1 MGNSDSLSMRMTS
14 TRMDS
19 IRPSPASQL
28 RRRVRELHDRGVDV
42 VDLSSGDLGFPTPDH
57 VIDAAIEAARR
68 GDTRYTNVDGAP
80 ETKDAVRAQL
90 ERQNG
95 LAYDRAEVIVSSGST
110 QAIAGALTAT
120 LEDGDEVIIPVPC
133 WAPYI
138 DQARLNGGRPIEL
151 ACPHNNGFKLR
162 PDELAAAIT
171 PRTRWLILNN
181 PVNPTGAVYT
191 LEELAAIARVLMA
204 HPAVWLLCDGLY
216 ENIVLDGA
224 AAPCLLEVEPQLR
237 ERTLVVSGVAK
248 SYAMMGWRI
257 GYAAGPSALIAAMA
271 KIQSVTT
278 SCASSVSQAA
288 AVAALTGPQDLL
300 ADRATIL
307 ARQRDVLVEQ
317 IRECAGL
324 SCAPPAGTFYLL
336 ASCAG
341 LLGRRDPQGVEITD
355 DTGFAHYLLQ
365 SCGVAV
371 MPGSACGIAPYIRMN
386 FALPA
391 VTLRNAGGRL
401 RAACAALT

>member
-1 MGNSDSLSMRMTS
+1 MTS
-14 TRMDS
+14 TRMDL

-42 VDLSSGDLGFPTPDH
+42 IDLSSGDIGLPTPDH
-57 VIDAAIEAARR
+57 VIDAAVAAARQ

-95 LAYDRAEVIVSSGST
+95 LVYDRSEVIVSSGST
-110 QAIAGALTAT
+110 QAIAGALMAT
-120 LEDGDEVIIPVPC
+120 LEDGDEVIVPVPC

-138 DQARLNGGRPIEL
+138 DQVRLNGGRPVEL
-151 ACPHNNGFKLR
+151 SCRQNNSLKLR

-191 LEELAAIARVLMA
+191 LEELAVIARVLLA
-204 HPAVWLLCDGLY
+204 HPSVWLLCDNLY
-216 ENIVLDGA
+216 ENIVFDGVT
-224 AAPCLLEVEPQLR
+224 APCLLEVEPRLK

-257 GYAAGPSALIAAMA
+257 GYAAGPSALIAEMA

-300 ADRATIL
+300 AERASAL
-307 ARQRDVLVEQ
+307 ARQRNMLAED

-324 SCAPPAGTFYLL
+324 ACTPPAGTFYLL

-341 LLGRRDPQGVEITD
+341 VLGKCDPQGIPVTD
-355 DTGFAHYLLQ
+355 DTSFAHYLLQ

-371 MPGSACGIAPYIRMN
+371 MPGSVCGITPRIRMN
-386 FALPA
+386 FALPPA
-391 VTLRNAGGRL
+391 TLRNAGQRL
-401 RAACAALT
+401 RAACAALK